1 MKNKYVFVVVM
12 LCVILVAGMGFTNLY
27 VNYSEG
33 DTSKE
38 ELTVVTSF
46 YPMYVAAM
54 NVVGDAPGVKLQNLS
69 EPQTGCLHDFQLTP
83 EDMKLL
89 STADVFIINGGGIE
103 AFMEDVAKAYPNLT
117 IVSTCEYLELLSDG
131 DETNAHAWMS
141 VGMYREMVQTIAMG
155 LAKADPDNRALYE
168 ENAEI
173 YDSKLMRL
181 EERQQT
187 VAEAAEG
194 TDVILFHEAY
204 DYVADDYGMQVTILT
219 RYGLKNYAVCDRDF
233 TFANGD
239 KTDLRYS
246 NVVVINRYYG
256 VTSYDKKGKTRY
268 RVKIHINGNY
278 TVGTYSTEEKAA
290 IAYNKAVDL
299 ARKAGIDRN
308 FNENYVDS
316 LTPSEYADLYLKVK
330 ISGKYMQYLEDYKN
344 RKG

>member
-117 IVSTCEYLELLSDG
+117 IVSACEYLELLSDG

-141 VGMYREMVQTIAMG
+141 VAMYREMVQTIATG
-155 LAKADPDNRALYE
+155 LAEADPDNRALYE
-168 ENAEI
+168 ENAGV
-173 YDSKLMRL
+173 YDSKLMQL
-181 EERQQT
+181 EERQKT
-187 VAEAAEG
+187 VVAASQG

-204 DYVADDYGMQVTILT
+204 DYVADDYGMQVSCVMDLDEERQVSAGEVAEVLQAINEDGASLILAEEL
-219 RYGLKNYAVCDRDF
+219 YGKSMAQTVQKEADVSVIYLDPLNR
-233 TFANGD
+233 GD
-239 KTDLRYS
+239 YEAD
-246 NVVVINRYYG
+246 
-256 VTSYDKKGKTRY
+256 SYLLGMEHNIELLEAY
-268 RVKIHINGNY
+268 FVK
-278 TVGTYSTEEKAA
+278 
-290 IAYNKAVDL
+290 
-299 ARKAGIDRN
+299 
-308 FNENYVDS
+308 
-316 LTPSEYADLYLKVK
+316 
-330 ISGKYMQYLEDYKN
+330 
-344 RKG
+344 

>member
-141 VGMYREMVQTIAMG
+141 VAMYREMVQTIAMG

-204 DYVADDYGMQVTILT
+204 DYVADDYGMQVSCVMDLDEERQVSAGEVSEVLRAINEDGASLILAEEL
-219 RYGLKNYAVCDRDF
+219 YGKSMAETVQKEADVSVIYLDPLNRGEYGRDSY
-233 TFANGD
+233 
-239 KTDLRYS
+239 LRGMKHNIELLEAYF
-246 NVVVINRYYG
+246 
-256 VTSYDKKGKTRY
+256 
-268 RVKIHINGNY
+268 VK
-278 TVGTYSTEEKAA
+278 
-290 IAYNKAVDL
+290 
-299 ARKAGIDRN
+299 
-308 FNENYVDS
+308 
-316 LTPSEYADLYLKVK
+316 
-330 ISGKYMQYLEDYKN
+330 
-344 RKG
+344 

>member
-187 VAEAAEG
+187 VAEEAEG

-204 DYVADDYGMQVTILT
+204 DYVADDYGMQVSCVMDLDEERQVSAGEVSEVLRAINEDGASLILAEEL
-219 RYGLKNYAVCDRDF
+219 YGKSMAETVQKEADVSVIYLDPLNR
-233 TFANGD
+233 GD
-239 KTDLRYS
+239 YEAD
-246 NVVVINRYYG
+246 
-256 VTSYDKKGKTRY
+256 SYLLGMEHNIELLEAY
-268 RVKIHINGNY
+268 FVK
-278 TVGTYSTEEKAA
+278 
-290 IAYNKAVDL
+290 
-299 ARKAGIDRN
+299 
-308 FNENYVDS
+308 
-316 LTPSEYADLYLKVK
+316 
-330 ISGKYMQYLEDYKN
+330 
-344 RKG
+344 

>member
-117 IVSTCEYLELLSDG
+117 IVSACEYLELLSDG

-141 VGMYREMVQTIAMG
+141 VAMYREMVQTIATG
-155 LAKADPDNRALYE
+155 LAEADPDNRALFE
-168 ENAEI
+168 ENAGV
-173 YDSKLMRL
+173 YDSKLMQL
-181 EERQQT
+181 EERQKT
-187 VAEAAEG
+187 VVAASEG

-204 DYVADDYGMQVTILT
+204 DYVADDYGMQVSCVMDLDEERQVSAGEVAEVLRAINEDGASLILAEEL
-219 RYGLKNYAVCDRDF
+219 YGKSMAETVQKEADVSVIYLDPLNR
-233 TFANGD
+233 GD
-239 KTDLRYS
+239 YEAD
-246 NVVVINRYYG
+246 
-256 VTSYDKKGKTRY
+256 SYLLGMEHNIELLEAY
-268 RVKIHINGNY
+268 FVK
-278 TVGTYSTEEKAA
+278 
-290 IAYNKAVDL
+290 
-299 ARKAGIDRN
+299 
-308 FNENYVDS
+308 
-316 LTPSEYADLYLKVK
+316 
-330 ISGKYMQYLEDYKN
+330 
-344 RKG
+344 

>member
-1 MKNKYVFVVVM
+1 MKNKYVFIVVM

-117 IVSTCEYLELLSDG
+117 IVSACEYLELLSDG

-141 VGMYREMVQTIAMG
+141 VAMYREMVQTIATG
-155 LAKADPDNRALYE
+155 LAEADPDNRALYE
-168 ENAEI
+168 ENAGV
-173 YDSKLMRL
+173 YDSKLMQL
-181 EERQQT
+181 EERQKT
-187 VAEAAEG
+187 VVAASQG

-204 DYVADDYGMQVTILT
+204 DYVADDYGMQVSCVMDLDEERQVSAGEVAEVLQAINEDGASLILAEEL
-219 RYGLKNYAVCDRDF
+219 YGKSMAQTVQKEADVSVIYLDPLNR
-233 TFANGD
+233 GD
-239 KTDLRYS
+239 YEAD
-246 NVVVINRYYG
+246 
-256 VTSYDKKGKTRY
+256 SYLLGMEHNIELLEAY
-268 RVKIHINGNY
+268 FVK
-278 TVGTYSTEEKAA
+278 
-290 IAYNKAVDL
+290 
-299 ARKAGIDRN
+299 
-308 FNENYVDS
+308 
-316 LTPSEYADLYLKVK
+316 
-330 ISGKYMQYLEDYKN
+330 
-344 RKG
+344 